1 MLGLRTLVLNANY
14 IPISIFP
21 LHTIP
26 AEDAVTR
33 VFNGT
38 CHVVEEYDK
47 IIKTA
52 NLKYQIKWPSVIA
65 RNKIAYREPIIA
77 LKKDYLYYRDHA
89 VCAYCSEELVL
100 SKATIDHVLPKIK
113 GGKHEWGNTVL
124 SCPKCNHT
132 KSDSLPVGRWKPSK
146 KPYIPKY
153 WELVNLRKEFPIN
166 VGHESWENYLG
177 GWKAPVIILDNYK
190 KAA

>member
-1 MLGLRTLVLNANY
+1 MSGLRTLVLNANY

-38 CHVVEEYDK
+38 CHVVEEYDR
-47 IIKTA
+47 IIKTP
-52 NLKYQIKWPSVIA
+52 NPKYQIKWPSVIA

-77 LKKDYLYYRDHA
+77 LTKDCLYYRDHT
-89 VCAYCSEELVL
+89 VCAYCSEKVKL
-100 SKATIDHVLPKIK
+100 SKATIDHVLPKDL
-113 GGKHEWGNTVL
+113 GGKHEWNNTVL

-132 KSDSLPVGRWKPSK
+132 KSNKFPKGRWSPSK
-146 KPYIPKY
+146 KPFTPKY
-153 WELVNLRKEFPIN
+153 WDLVNSRKEFPIN
-166 VGHESWENYLG
+166 IGHKSWKLYLG
-177 GWKAPVIILDNYK
+177 DWKAPVIVLDNTRK
-190 KAA
+190 VA